1 MGGFFIRNSEEKR
14 LAGVILKSKIK
25 GFITKL
31 LNCHTPDSTDSNLIW
46 YLLFLILL
54 SGGVG

>member
-31 LNCHTPDSTDSNLIW
+31 LNCHTPDSTDSNLI
-46 YLLFLILL
+46 
-54 SGGVG
+54 